1 MRLVKVFEIFI
12 LLATLSIQ
20 ALAQNVS
27 GKYEGFGD
35 LQSIGK
41 LPITGEIYQKADK
54 FSGQFK
60 TPLGNSDILEGV
72 FAHGKLRLT
81 IDAEGNDLFLDGT
94 FTDGNFK
101 GKIVS
106 ETYNGT
112 FELNKIGEATPE
124 SEFAYV
130 LTQSKDKWR
139 EDLRFIATEL
149 PKKHKNAFH
158 RVTPEQFN
166 KAVLDLDRQIPS
178 LDDISII
185 FGFAKLF
192 TMIGDGHT
200 SLDWSSAFESVP
212 VRFFW
217 FGKELRVFRADKRYA
232 QLAGAQLVKIG
243 GLSVEE
249 IFKKDQVYISQGEAP
264 QFIFAANAYQMSF
277 PALLK
282 AIGVSGSSDSAL
294 YEFIDTK
301 GKRKSLKL
309 KTVSK
314 NEKVE
319 WAYPSRQLPLWLQN
333 RDKDLFFKYL
343 PRDETVYVQ
352 FQSYP
357 RRKEFKK
364 FSDELFAFIDK
375 NKVRKLVF
383 DLRLNGGGDFTR
395 GLDYFINPLKQRKSL
410 TEKGKLF
417 VLAGRWTYSAGMS
430 NTAHFRNELGA
441 IIVGEPTGAR
451 PNGYQENRNFR
462 LPNSH
467 LDFSVSTLFYKFS
480 EQDTDGLIPDKLI
493 EPDWKSFQQ
502 GRDTALEW
510 ILGYPKS
517 K

>member
-1 MRLVKVFEIFI
+1 MRLVKILEVFI
-12 LLATLSIQ
+12 LLSTLSIQ
-20 ALAQNVS
+20 VFAQNVS
-27 GKYEGFGD
+27 GRYEGFAEV
-35 LQSIGK
+35 QSIGK
-41 LPITGEIYQKADK
+41 LPITGEIRQKADK
-54 FSGQFK
+54 FSGQFN

-72 FAHGKLRLT
+72 FAKENLRLT

-94 FTDGNFK
+94 FADGKFK
-101 GKIVS
+101 GKIVG
-106 ETYNGT
+106 ETFNGT

-130 LTQSKDKWR
+130 LTQSKEKWR
-139 EDLRFIATEL
+139 EDLHFIATEL

-158 RVTPEQFN
+158 RVTPEQFE
-166 KAVLDLDRQIPS
+166 KAVLDLDQQIPN
-178 LDDISII
+178 LDDRNII
-185 FGFAKLF
+185 FGFARLF

-200 SLDWSSAFESVP
+200 NIDWPSAFESVP

-232 QLAGAQLVKIG
+232 HLVEGQLVKIG
-243 GLSVEE
+243 GVSVEE
-249 IFKKDQVYISQGEAP
+249 ILKINQAYISQGETP
-264 QFIFAANAYQMSF
+264 QFILGANAYQISF
-277 PALLK
+277 PALLN
-282 AIGVSGSSDSAL
+282 AIGVSESIDSAL

-301 GKRKSLKL
+301 GKRKSLEL

-314 NEKVE
+314 NEKLE
-319 WAYPSRQLPLWLQN
+319 WVYPSTQLPLWLQN

-343 PRDETVYVQ
+343 PKAETVYVQ

-375 NKVRKLVF
+375 NKVKKLVF

-395 GLDYFINPLKQRKSL
+395 GQDYFINPLKERKSL
-410 TEKGKLF
+410 IEKGKLF

-430 NTAHFRNELGA
+430 NTAHFRNEFGA

-467 LDFSVSTLFYKFS
+467 LDFSVSTLLYKFS
-480 EQDTDGLIPDKLI
+480 EQDTEGLIPDKLI

-510 ILGYPKS
+510 ILAYPKL